1 MNKLIVAIFVV
12 LVVTG
17 IWLGIKDANNNSL
30 IGTASASI
38 VAHNAEIE
46 RVAKEVGN

>member
-1 MNKLIVAIFVV
+1 MNRFIVAI
-12 LVVTG
+12 LVILIATG
-17 IWLGIKDANNNSL
+17 IWLGIKDANNGMIS
-30 IGTASASI
+30 TASAGI